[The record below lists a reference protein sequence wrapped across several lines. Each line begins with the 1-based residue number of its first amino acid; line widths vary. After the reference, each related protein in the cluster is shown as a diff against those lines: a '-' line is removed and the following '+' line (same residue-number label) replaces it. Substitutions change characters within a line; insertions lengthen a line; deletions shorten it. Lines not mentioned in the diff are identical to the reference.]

1 MWINGP
7 FKCGMQ
13 QDKPNFESA
22 LRDKIAPN
30 KKVVA
35 DGGYVSSEPG
45 MHILA
50 TPNPMDSK
58 ELMRFKSQIHLHH
71 ETFNGWIKFLCC
83 LGLPFHHCIDKH
95 KIAFEAVC
103 IIIQYQMDNG
113 AEVYA
118 VCE

>member
-7 FKCGMQ
+7 FKCGTQ

-45 MHILA
+45 MHVLA

-58 ELMRFKSQIHLHH
+58 ELMRFESRIRLRH
-71 ETFNGWIKFLCC
+71 ETFNGRIKFFRC
-83 LGLPFHHCIDKH
+83 LGLPFHQLHRQKH

-103 IIIQYQMDNG
+103 VIIQYQMDNG
-113 AEVYA
+113 AELYA
-118 VCE
+118 V